1 VGFTVQDF
9 FGKTI
14 RAFVSAC
21 LLMVLCA
28 GCSLFTSTYRGSDSE
43 TFEQIERSYQLG
55 QYQRSLDQCAA
66 LIAQH
71 PGGAFYDRALF
82 YAGLSLVQ
90 LNPSAENY
98 SRALQYFRKI
108 IQECP
113 QSALRHESTAWV
125 NILSRSAQTQKE
137 LQQRQA
143 QISQY
148 GGLYDEQ
155 ARQIVRLKAENERL
169 KKKLEL
175 LKRVDLQFQQQKKD
189 MQNAGKP

>member
-1 VGFTVQDF
+1 M
-9 FGKTI
+9 
-14 RAFVSAC
+14 A
-21 LLMVLCA
+21 LCA
-28 GCSLFTSTYRGSDSE
+28 GCSLITSTYRGSDSE

-90 LNPSAENY
+90 LGPAAENY
-98 SRALQYFRKI
+98 SRALQYFRKL

-125 NILSRSAQTQKE
+125 NILSRSRSGAK
-137 LQQRQA
+137 RA
-143 QISQY
+143 AGRDRHGFHSAAAHS
-148 GGLYDEQ
+148 DEKDRRI
-155 ARQIVRLKAENERL
+155 ARLAAENERL

-175 LKRVDLQFQQQKKD
+175 FKKVDLQFQQQKKD
-189 MQNAGKP
+189 MHNAGKP

>member
-1 VGFTVQDF
+1 VGYTVQDF

-28 GCSLFTSTYRGSDSE
+28 GCSLFTSTFRGSDSE
-43 TFEQIERSYQLG
+43 TFEQIERSYQSG

-71 PGGAFYDRALF
+71 PGGAFYDRGLF

-90 LNPSAENY
+90 LGPAMENY
-98 SRALQYFRKI
+98 SRALQYFRKL

-125 NILSRSAQTQKE
+125 NILSRSAQAQKE
-137 LQQRQA
+137 LQEREVLIA
-143 QISQY
+143 QCRSAS
-148 GGLYDEQ
+148 DEKDRRI
-155 ARQIVRLKAENERL
+155 ARLAAENERL
-169 KKKLEL
+169 KKELEL

-189 MQNAGKP
+189 MHNAGKP

>member
-1 VGFTVQDF
+1 VGFTVQNF

-82 YAGLSLVQ
+82 YSGLSLVQ
-90 LNPSAENY
+90 LGPIAENY
-98 SRALQYFRKI
+98 PRALQYFRKL
-108 IQECP
+108 IQERP

-125 NILSRSAQTQKE
+125 NILSRSAEAQKE
-137 LQQRQA
+137 LQEREALIA
-143 QISQY
+143 QGRSAS
-148 GGLYDEQ
+148 DEKDRRI
-155 ARQIVRLKAENERL
+155 ARLAAENERL
-169 KKKLEL
+169 KKELEL

-189 MQNAGKP
+189 MHNAGKP

>member
-28 GCSLFTSTYRGSDSE
+28 GCSLITSTYRGSDSE
-43 TFEQIERSYQLG
+43 TFEKIERSYQLG

-90 LNPSAENY
+90 LGPAAENY
-98 SRALQYFRKI
+98 SRALQYFRKL

-125 NILSRSAQTQKE
+125 NILSRSAQAQKE
-137 LQQRQA
+137 LQEREVL
-143 QISQY
+143 ISQCRSAS
-148 GGLYDEQ
+148 DEKDRRI
-155 ARQIVRLKAENERL
+155 ARLAAENERL
-169 KKKLEL
+169 KKELEL
-175 LKRVDLQFQQQKKD
+175 FKKADLQFQQQKKD